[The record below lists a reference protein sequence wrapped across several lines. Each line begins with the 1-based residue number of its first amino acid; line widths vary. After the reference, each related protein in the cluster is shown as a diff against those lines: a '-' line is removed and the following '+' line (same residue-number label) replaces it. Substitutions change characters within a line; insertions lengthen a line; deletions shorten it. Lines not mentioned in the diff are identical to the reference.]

1 MVVVERGSRTVSR
14 DDGDLPYG
22 LLKTERPVL
31 QREQAFDEV
40 MKYLC
45 RVSNLI
51 EHPEPYGLPSAD
63 FDEPTREHPDLRHW
77 RLA

>member
-1 MVVVERGSRTVSR
+1 MVVVERGRTVSR

-31 QREQAFDEV
+31 QREQAFDEI

-45 RVSNLI
+45 RVSQS
-51 EHPEPYGLPSAD
+51 Y
-63 FDEPTREHPDLRHW
+63 
-77 RLA
+77 